1 MIDLIMETKEALDE
15 TEMMEIEMVL
25 KNLAMVLILMMVMAL
40 GETREQDQRPLSDLP
55 LGLLLGHLRHW
66 MLL

>member
-1 MIDLIMETKEALDE
+1 MIDPTMDTEEALDE
-15 TEMMEIEMVL
+15 MEMMEIEMVL

-40 GETREQDQRPLSDLP
+40 GETRERDQRPLSDLP
-55 LGLLLGHLRHW
+55 LGLLLGHLRQW